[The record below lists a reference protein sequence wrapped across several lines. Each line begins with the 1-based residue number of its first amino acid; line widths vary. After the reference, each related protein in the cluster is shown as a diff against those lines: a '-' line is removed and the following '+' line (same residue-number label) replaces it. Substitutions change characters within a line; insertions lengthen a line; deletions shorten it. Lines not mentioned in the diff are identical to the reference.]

1 MEDQDFWRFSG
12 IFRDV
17 YLYAVPET
25 HVNDIFIKTDLY
37 DDFKNAKLNAELK
50 MIGNSETTVE
60 TYLED
65 KKEIK

>member
-37 DDFKNAKLNAELK
+37 DDFK
-50 MIGNSETTVE
+50 MRS
-60 TYLED
+60 
-65 KKEIK
+65 